1 MFSRTIALVSLVAL
15 GSAVPAGCAA
25 TSHPTRPAALGRPWT
40 SAALEAV
47 IDQPGP
53 VEIET
58 LVGAD
63 WEVPRSGLI
72 NLDHPVARAAHLTDQ
87 PEPIQVFVHVLR
99 HPTQGVFL
107 VDSGVSRKLIDD
119 PARSGVGW
127 LLRQMMH
134 TERMRIGVDTASL
147 LRQLK
152 QPLAGVLL
160 THLHLDHLTGMP
172 DIPAGTPVHAG
183 PGETGERG
191 FLNLITSGTIDGLL
205 EAQQPIEEWPY
216 RPDPDGRFAG
226 VVDVFGDGSVAALLV
241 PGHTAGNT
249 AYLVRTPRGPV
260 LLTGD
265 ACHTRW
271 GWDHRVEPGTF
282 STDRPRSA
290 TSLAAL
296 QALTTRHPSIDVRLG
311 HQR

>member
-1 MFSRTIALVSLVAL
+1 MPRNTLTVAL
-15 GSAVPAGCAA
+15 SLLTTIGCAA
-25 TSHPTRPAALGRPWT
+25 SGHPVRPASLGKAWS

-47 IDQPGP
+47 LDQPGP
-53 VEIET
+53 VELET
-58 LVGAD
+58 VVGAD

-72 NLDHPVARAAHLTDQ
+72 NLDHPRARAAHLADQ

-99 HPTQGVFL
+99 HPTAGVFL
-107 VDSGVSRKLIDD
+107 VDSGVSRKLIED
-119 PARSGVGW
+119 PAGSGVGW

-147 LRQLK
+147 VRRLDR
-152 QPLAGVLL
+152 PLTGVFL
-160 THLHLDHLTGMP
+160 THLHLDHISGMP
-172 DIPAGTPVHAG
+172 DIPSSTPVFAG
-183 PGETGERG
+183 PGETSERG
-191 FLNLITSGTIDGLL
+191 FFNLLTSGSIDGLM
-205 EAQQPIEEWPY
+205 EAQQPVQEWPY
-216 RPDPDGRFAG
+216 AADPDRRFAG
-226 VVDVFGDGSVAALLV
+226 VVDVFGDGSVAALWV

-271 GWDHRVEPGTF
+271 GWEHQVEPGSF
-282 STDRPRSA
+282 SADRPRSA
-290 TSLAAL
+290 VSLAAL
-296 QALTTRHPSIDVRLG
+296 RDLVARHPAIEVRLG